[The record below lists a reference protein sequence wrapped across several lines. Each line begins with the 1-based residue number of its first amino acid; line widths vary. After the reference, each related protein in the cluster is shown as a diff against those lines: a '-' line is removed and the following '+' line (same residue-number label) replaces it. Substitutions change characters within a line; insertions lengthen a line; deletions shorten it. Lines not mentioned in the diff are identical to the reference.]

1 MHKKILISFLL
12 IFLPIIANA
21 NNVKKPI
28 ILTTEDMPPYSTRV
42 CGKENGNPTDPLT
55 GISIDIVNE
64 LFTRANIEHQIL
76 IYPWQRSFNT
86 AKNNRNHAVFSAT
99 RNQQREHLFKWVGQ
113 IASND
118 WVVFSKK
125 TTSVDIQSIDDMRN
139 YTIGGYQGDAL
150 SLYLEKRGIKVDK
163 APADKLNLQKLKYG
177 RIDLWIAGNLVGAY
191 RADKAGINVKQVFT
205 FKESDLWIAF
215 NINTDDDIIKKLNNI
230 LNKMKEDGSIIKLG
244 MNNSETN
251 TTPCK

>member
-12 IFLPIIANA
+12 ILFPIIADA
-21 NNVKKPI
+21 NNLIKTI

-42 CGKENGNPTDPLT
+42 SGKDNGLPTDPLT

-64 LFTRANIEHQIL
+64 LFARANIEHQIL
-76 IYPWQRSFNT
+76 IYPWLRSFT
-86 AKNNRNHAVFSAT
+86 ITINNHNHAVFSTT
-99 RNQQREHLFKWVGQ
+99 RNQQREKLFKWVGP
-113 IASND
+113 IANND

-125 TTSVDIQSIDDMRN
+125 TADFDIQSINDLSN
-139 YTIGGYQGDAL
+139 YTVGGYQGDAL
-150 SLYLEKRGIKVDK
+150 SLYLEKQGINVDK

-191 RADKAGINVKQVFT
+191 RADKAGIEVKHVFT

-215 NINTDDDIIKKLNNI
+215 NINTDDKIINKLNDI
-230 LNKMKEDGSIIKLG
+230 LNIMKEDGSINKLG
-244 MNNSETN
+244 ISNSGTH
-251 TTPCK
+251 KI